1 MAGLFS
7 TSAKVAPANAEMVAR
22 QRRTRLSRL
31 AQYSF
36 LGLLFLFMATPMLVV
51 VVFSFDANRF
61 PAIPWGG
68 FSLDWHRAVLQDQ
81 MIADAFINSL
91 KVGFGTAVISTVLGF
106 AAAYIDYRW
115 RFRGQSAFVL
125 LVAMPPAVPVTILGM
140 AMLAFLSRIGLFGS
154 VEAVMA
160 CHVVLATSFAMA
172 LIRLRL
178 GELGPE
184 LEQAAWN
191 LGASPTVA
199 LLRIVVPF
207 CKSALIASFFLSAA
221 VSFDEFMIAWF
232 VGGVHETLP
241 VRILN
246 LLQGQVNPKI
256 NAIGTVVLLV
266 SITLVLVA
274 QRFVRVRAG
283 QPAATA

>member
-1 MAGLFS
+1 MPDTEA
-7 TSAKVAPANAEMVAR
+7 AAR
-22 QRRTRLSRL
+22 ARRVRWSRRAQFAYL
-31 AQYSF
+31 A
-36 LGLLFLFMATPMLVV
+36 LLFAFMATPMLVV

-68 FSLDWHRAVLQDQ
+68 FSLDWYRAILDDEMV
-81 MIADAFINSL
+81 ADAFINSM
-91 KVGFGTAVISTVLGF
+91 KVALGTAVVSTLLGF
-106 AAAYIDYRW
+106 AAAYVDYRW
-115 RFRGQSAFVL
+115 RFRGRSAFVMT
-125 LVAMPPAVPVTILGM
+125 VAMPPAVPVTILGM
-140 AMLAFLSRIGLFGS
+140 AMLAFLSRLGLFGS
-154 VEAVMA
+154 VWSVMA

-191 LGASPTVA
+191 LGASPAVA
-199 LLRIVVPF
+199 MLRIVVPF

-256 NAIGTVVLLV
+256 NAIGTVVLVV
-266 SITLVLVA
+266 SVSLVLVA
-274 QRFVRVRAG
+274 QRFVRVKLG
-283 QPAATA
+283 PHDSAARP